1 MDDLFREILAP
12 SPVSPQATLP
22 APPAPSRSRS
32 QSVSEIKLAPAPSAA
47 PVSQPHVL
55 PEIDWESEVE
65 MQRLLAMLP
74 VVAQQDATPLEAGSS
89 VAPQN
94 DFPSALELELSGW
107 DLAGA
112 VSAPVGSMSSVS
124 VF

>member
-1 MDDLFREILAP
+1 MTQ
-12 SPVSPQATLP
+12 SPPL
-22 APPAPSRSRS
+22 
-32 QSVSEIKLAPAPSAA
+32 
-47 PVSQPHVL
+47 L

-65 MQRLLAMLP
+65 MQKLLAMLP
-74 VVAQQDATPLEAGSS
+74 VAAQDVAPLDAGSLL
-89 VAPQN
+89 APQD

-112 VSAPVGSMSSVS
+112 TSAPVGSMSSVS

>member
-12 SPVSPQATLP
+12 SPVSAQAPLP
-22 APPAPSRSRS
+22 ADAPSRSRS
-32 QSVSEIKLAPAPSAA
+32 QSVSEIKLAPPPAASMTQPPS
-47 PVSQPHVL
+47 L

-74 VVAQQDATPLEAGSS
+74 VVQPDATPLDAS
-89 VAPQN
+89 VGMSPD
-94 DFPSALELELSGW
+94 DFPSALDLELSGW
-107 DLAGA
+107 DLA
-112 VSAPVGSMSSVS
+112 STAPLGSLSSVS

>member
-12 SPVSPQATLP
+12 SPVSPQAPLP
-22 APPAPSRSRS
+22 SGAAPTRSRS
-32 QSVSEIKLAPAPSAA
+32 QSVSEIKLAPPPAA
-47 PVSQPHVL
+47 SVTPTPAL

-74 VVAQQDATPLEAGSS
+74 VVQPDAAPMDSGAGS
-89 VAPQN
+89 PQD
-94 DFPSALELELSGW
+94 DFPSALDLELNGW

-112 VSAPVGSMSSVS
+112 TAALGSMSSVS

>member
-12 SPVSPQATLP
+12 SPASPEAPLP
-22 APPAPSRSRS
+22 AGVAPSRSQS
-32 QSVSEIKLAPAPSAA
+32 QSVSEIKLAPVSAPA
-47 PVSQPHVL
+47 VNQPTVL

-74 VVAQQDATPLEAGSS
+74 VVQPDDTPLDTGAGAS
-89 VAPQN
+89 QD
-94 DFPSALELELSGW
+94 DFPSALDLELSGW
-107 DLAGA
+107 DLA
-112 VSAPVGSMSSVS
+112 VTAPLGSMSSVS

>member
-1 MDDLFREILAP
+1 MTP
-12 SPVSPQATLP
+12 TP
-22 APPAPSRSRS
+22 
-32 QSVSEIKLAPAPSAA
+32 
-47 PVSQPHVL
+47 VL

-74 VVAQQDATPLEAGSS
+74 VVQQDAVPLDASAG
-89 VAPQN
+89 APQT
-94 DFPSALELELSGW
+94 DFPSALDLELCGW

-112 VSAPVGSMSSVS
+112 NSAAIGPTSSVS

>member
-12 SPVSPQATLP
+12 SPVSPQAPLP
-22 APPAPSRSRS
+22 AGPAPARSRS
-32 QSVSEIKLAPAPSAA
+32 QSVSEIKLTPAPAA
-47 PVSQPHVL
+47 PVTPAL

-74 VVAQQDATPLEAGSS
+74 VVQQDAAPLDAGSPS
-89 VAPQN
+89 G
-94 DFPSALELELSGW
+94 DFPSALDLELCGW
-107 DLAGA
+107 DLAG
-112 VSAPVGSMSSVS
+112 VVTAPSGSSSVS